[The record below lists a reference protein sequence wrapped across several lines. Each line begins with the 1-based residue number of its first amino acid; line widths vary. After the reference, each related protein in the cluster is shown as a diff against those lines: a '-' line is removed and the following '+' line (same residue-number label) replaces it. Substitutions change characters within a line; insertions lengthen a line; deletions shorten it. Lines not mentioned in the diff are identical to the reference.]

1 MFQELSIIQV
11 FINSFAM
18 WMLLLISVI
27 GLTYAIE
34 RILYFLRNRKD
45 IREFCQR
52 IKKMIRDNRFSEIIP
67 GVCRREPSPV
77 ARMVETGLAEP
88 DRDTS
93 IIYELMTN
101 VINIEKVHMENNV
114 GVIGTVSHI
123 SPLVGL
129 LGTVTGIIKS
139 FQSIAGSAQGGG
151 EVVARGV
158 AEALIT
164 TATGICIAVP
174 AVILYNYFVRKI
186 SVNIQALS
194 IARDEIITELK
205 IRNTAGKEN
214 V

>member
-52 IKKMIRDNRFSEIIP
+52 IKKLIRANLFPEIIS
-67 GVCRREPSPV
+67 VCRREPSPV
-77 ARMVETGLAEP
+77 ARMVETGLAKP
-88 DRDTS
+88 DRDTV
-93 IIYELMTN
+93 IIYEVMTN

-139 FQSIAGSAQGGG
+139 FQSIAASGQGGG
-151 EVVARGV
+151 EVVALGV
-158 AEALIT
+158 AEALVT

-174 AVILYNYFVRKI
+174 AVILYNYFARKI